1 MSDPVKV
8 SKEVEVGR
16 DAGKSLA
23 PVNVCGDDGTG
34 VWIYV
39 YWVKSVELEQT
50 HYERM
55 KRKTHP
61 ALKERG
67 KY

>member
-1 MSDPVKV
+1 MMKV
-8 SKEVEVGR
+8 SEEVEVGR
-16 DAGKSLA
+16 DAGEGLA
-23 PVNVCGDDGTG
+23 PVNVCGDDRTRVG
-34 VWIYV
+34 IYV
-39 YWVKSVELEQT
+39 YWVKAVEAEQT
-50 HYERM
+50 HNKRM